1 MKKLIIGLLMAVS
14 LSNSFGQQEWKLV
27 KNEQGIR
34 IYIGETPNSD
44 YFAFKAVMSIKST
57 ENEILKIL
65 KDVNKYVEWFAFT
78 ESARLIKQTENEQIF
93 SMETDYPW
101 PFSNECMNYSMT
113 FERTTHKNTRINI
126 TGKSDKV
133 NCKYSL
139 KKAGG
144 YILLEPDKENIRI
157 TYFFH
162 SEPSQNI
169 PPLLINPVIYKM
181 PFQTFIA
188 LKKKLLP

>member
-1 MKKLIIGLLMAVS
+1 MKSLIIGLWMAVS

-34 IYIGETPNSD
+34 IYIGETSNSN

-57 ENEILKIL
+57 ENEMLKIL

-78 ESARLIKQTENEQIF
+78 ESVRLIKQTENEQIF

-113 FERTTHKNTRINI
+113 FERTTNKNTKIN
-126 TGKSDKV
+126 
-133 NCKYSL
+133 Y
-139 KKAGG
+139 
-144 YILLEPDKENIRI
+144 LL
-157 TYFFH
+157 F
-162 SEPSQNI
+162 
-169 PPLLINPVIYKM
+169 LLVDVHRFTDHIW
-181 PFQTFIA
+181 
-188 LKKKLLP
+188 